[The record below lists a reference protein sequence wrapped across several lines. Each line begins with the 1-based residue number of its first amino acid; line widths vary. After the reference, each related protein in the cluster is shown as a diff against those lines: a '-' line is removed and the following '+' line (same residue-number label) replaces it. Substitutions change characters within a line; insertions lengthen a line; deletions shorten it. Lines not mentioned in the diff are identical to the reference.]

1 MRSLTLKKTF
11 TTLALCL
18 SVLLT
23 GCSTSPKILTHY
35 SDDVD
40 FTQYQTFSFYDPI
53 ADQKKEYSTLLD
65 QYIRSGVTKE
75 LKKRGLK
82 EVAEGDIKVSFNVH
96 KSERIQSTTVP
107 ATYGGYYG
115 YRGVYGYNMSYGM
128 NQGSE
133 TSISQYTEGTLN
145 IDVVDRVQKQLIW
158 EGAAIGRLNN
168 EIPDNVE
175 KVVHKIVANILAEYP
190 IHILPTAKGE
200 K

>member
-1 MRSLTLKKTF
+1 MRSLSLKKTF
-11 TTLALCL
+11 TTIALCL

-40 FTQYQTFSFYDPI
+40 FTKYQTFSFYDPI

-75 LKKRGLK
+75 LEKRGLK
-82 EVAEGDIKVSFNVH
+82 EVEEGDVKISFNVH
-96 KSERIQSTTVP
+96 KNERIQSTTVP

-158 EGAAIGRLNN
+158 EGAAIGRLSN

-175 KVVHKIVANILAEYP
+175 KVVHGIVANILAEYP
-190 IHILPTAKGE
+190 IHSLTEPKAAK
-200 K
+200 

>member
-1 MRSLTLKKTF
+1 MRSLSLKQTAAMF
-11 TTLALCL
+11 AMCL
-18 SVLLT
+18 SVLVT
-23 GCSTSPKILTHY
+23 GCSTSPKILTHQAN
-35 SDDVD
+35 DVD

-53 ADQKKEYSTLLD
+53 ADNKKEYSTLLD
-65 QYIRSGVTKE
+65 QYIRSGIAKE
-75 LKKRGLK
+75 LKKRGFQEVK
-82 EVAEGDIKVSFNVH
+82 EGAIKVSFNVH

-145 IDVVDRVQKQLIW
+145 IDIVDRVQKQLIW

-175 KVVHKIVANILAEYP
+175 KVVHQIVANIMAEYP
-190 IHILPTAKGE
+190 IAVVSGK

>member
-1 MRSLTLKKTF
+1 MRLLTLKKTL

-35 SDDVD
+35 SEDVD
-40 FTQYQTFSFYDPI
+40 FTQYQTFSFFDPI
-53 ADQKKEYSTLLD
+53 ADKKKAYSTLLD
-65 QYIRSGVTKE
+65 QYIKSGVTKE
-75 LKKRGLK
+75 LEKRGLK
-82 EVAEGDIKVSFNVH
+82 EVAEGDVKISFNVH
-96 KSERIQSTTVP
+96 KKERIQSTTVP

-158 EGAAIGRLNN
+158 EGAAIGRLND
-168 EIPDNVE
+168 EIPEDVE
-175 KVVHKIVANILAEYP
+175 KVVHQIVANILAEYP
-190 IHILPTAKGE
+190 IRSLVEPKVTK
-200 K
+200 